1 MPFVLICRDK
11 PGALETRKANRA
23 DHLAY
28 IEATGVVAQAGPTLD
43 AAGQMAGSVIV
54 LDVADRA
61 AAEGWAAGDPYARA
75 GLFDSVEI
83 VHWNRV
89 IG

>member
-11 PGALETRKANRA
+11 PGHLETRKATRT

-28 IEATGVVAQAGPTLD
+28 VETTAVVAQAGPIVVD
-43 AAGQMAGSVIV
+43 DQMAGSILILNV
-54 LDVADRA
+54 DTRA
-61 AAEGWAAGDPYARA
+61 EAEAWAADDPYARA

-83 VHWNRV
+83 LHWNRV